1 MAFSTTFHFR
11 RTCGAELAKW
21 YKKLALFQTCLLFR
35 TAVFLFAILLE
46 SNNDNPVL
54 FVAPTP
60 IEMVKIAH
68 YAIVVACNCS
78 TQQSFVYAYPKNE
91 KKCSE
96 FQLNKGIIQVL
107 NAGQAEAR
115 TSSNLLKCHVAT

>member
-1 MAFSTTFHFR
+1 MAFSTTFRFR

-35 TAVFLFAILLE
+35 TAVFLFALLLE

-54 FVAPTP
+54 FAPTP
-60 IEMVKIAH
+60 VDMVKIAH

-78 TQQSFVYAYPKNE
+78 TQQSFVYAYGGIS
-91 KKCSE
+91 KK
-96 FQLNKGIIQVL
+96 
-107 NAGQAEAR
+107 
-115 TSSNLLKCHVAT
+115 

>member
-1 MAFSTTFHFR
+1 MAFSTTFRFR

-35 TAVFLFAILLE
+35 TAVFLFALLLQ

-60 IEMVKIAH
+60 VEMVKIAH
-68 YAIVVACNCS
+68 YAIVVACNCRS
-78 TQQSFVYAYPKNE
+78 RSSSVVESLPVMREAWVQSCAAPTKALEQGLHLY
-91 KKCSE
+91 
-96 FQLNKGIIQVL
+96 
-107 NAGQAEAR
+107 
-115 TSSNLLKCHVAT
+115 LLLGPYLDGAPA

>member
-35 TAVFLFAILLE
+35 TAVFLFALLLE

-54 FVAPTP
+54 FAPTP
-60 IEMVKIAH
+60 VDMVKIAN

-78 TQQSFVYAYPKNE
+78 TQQSFVYAYGRIS
-91 KKCSE
+91 KK
-96 FQLNKGIIQVL
+96 
-107 NAGQAEAR
+107 
-115 TSSNLLKCHVAT
+115 